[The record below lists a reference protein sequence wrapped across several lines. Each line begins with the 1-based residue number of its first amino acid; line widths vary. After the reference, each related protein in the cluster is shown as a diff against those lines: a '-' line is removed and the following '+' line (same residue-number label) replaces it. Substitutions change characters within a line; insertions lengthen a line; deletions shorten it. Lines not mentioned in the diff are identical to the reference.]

1 MRREP
6 VGVVAAITPWNYP
19 LMMAAWKVG
28 PALAAGNT
36 LVLKPS
42 ELTPLTTV
50 ALGELAADV
59 LPPGVLQ
66 VVCGRGATTG
76 AALVA
81 DPRRRGDLV
90 HRLGE
95 HRPARSPGSRSR
107 TT

>member
-19 LMMAAWKVG
+19 LMMASWKVG

-42 ELTPLTTV
+42 ELTPLTTIL
-50 ALGELAADV
+50 LGEIAAEV

-81 DPRRRGDLV
+81 DPRVALDLV

-95 HRPARSPGSRSR
+95 HRPRDRHGARR